1 MRNYNKSLDCLALA
15 VAQLM
20 KGRPITAG
28 QLLVK
33 ASKMPDVVEAIHI
46 IEASNKEA
54 HNRMV
59 TAAKQKQVA
68 KKQVRAAEE
77 VEEDDALRGL
87 VGENDELGEDDD
99 EMEVESAMDAD
110 VGEEEPEDAEN
121 EAIMHEDAEITA
133 KLAQVLSAM
142 TKRTAA
148 KKPMAKPTP
157 RKR

>member
-1 MRNYNKSLDCLALA
+1 MRTYNKSLDCMALA
-15 VAQLM
+15 VAQLL
-20 KGRPITAG
+20 KGRPVTAG

-33 ASKMPDVVEAIHI
+33 ASKMPDVIEAINI

-68 KKQVRAAEE
+68 RKQVRAAEE
-77 VEEDDALRGL
+77 VEEDEAIKGL
-87 VGENDELGEDDD
+87 VGDNDELGGDD
-99 EMEVESAMDAD
+99 EMEVEAADAD
-110 VGEEEPEDAEN
+110 FGDEEPEEADD
-121 EAIMHEDAEITA
+121 EAIEHEDAEITA

-148 KKPMAKPTP
+148 SAKKPAPK
-157 RKR
+157 KR